1 MKNFYK
7 IIMMMIVISGSLIA
21 ISANTWLGMWIGLE
35 INLLSIIPIF
45 TSSSN
50 KMSAESAIKY
60 FIIQAMASSMFL
72 FAVIMMSM
80 YNSFPNKLIN
90 MNVLMMILNSSLLT
104 KMGAAPFHFW
114 FPEIMEGLNWMNC
127 LLLMTWQKLAPMAIM
142 SYNIKPSLFMVII
155 IITSM
160 LISGIMGINQTS
172 IRKILAFSSIN
183 HIAWMISSMLFN
195 VTIWILYFIIYSIIS
210 LNIIMFLNSFKI
222 FLVKQLFMS
231 MNKNSMIKIL
241 FIFNFMS
248 LGGLP
253 PFLGFMPK
261 WLTIQVMITN
271 NFFILA
277 FIMVILTLITLYF
290 YTRLTFSSL
299 IMTINEPKWISSM
312 KINPMIMTFNILTLS
327 SLIFIT
333 LMFNWF

>member
-1 MKNFYK
+1 MKNLYK
-7 IIMMMIVISGSLIA
+7 IIMMLVMLSGSIIA
-21 ISANTWLGMWIGLE
+21 ISSHTWLGMWIGLE
-35 INLLSIIPIF
+35 INLLAIIPLF
-45 TSSSN
+45 TTSNN
-50 KMSAESAIKY
+50 KMTAESAIKY

-72 FAVIMMSM
+72 FAIIMMSM
-80 YNSFPNKLIN
+80 HNSSPSKLIN
-90 MNVLMMILNSSLLT
+90 LNVLMMIFNSSLFT

-142 SYNIKPSLFMVII
+142 SYNIKPSLFII
-155 IITSM
+155 IVIITSM
-160 LISGIMGINQTS
+160 IISGIMGINQTS

-183 HIAWMISSMLFN
+183 HIAWMISSMMIN
-195 VTIWILYFIIYSIIS
+195 VTIWLLYFIIYTIIS
-210 LNIIMFLNSFKI
+210 INIVILFNSMKI
-222 FLVKQLFMS
+222 FFTKQLFNS

-241 FIFNFMS
+241 FILNFMS

-253 PFLGFMPK
+253 PFLGFLPK
-261 WLTIQVMITN
+261 WMTIQILMNHQFI
-271 NFFILA
+271 ILA
-277 FIMVILTLITLYF
+277 FIMVMLTLITLYF

-299 IMTINEPKWISSM
+299 IMNINEPKWITSTYL
-312 KINPMIMTFNILTLS
+312 NPNIMIMNLFTLT